1 MRKKGLTKS
10 ISPAPF
16 SCFSVR
22 STSTLFSNIQF
33 SEGYSDFLVSLP
45 FLIYPYSVN
54 IMDDSVEVVYL
65 CPGKEKRK
73 AYTYEIIDVFQ
84 Q

>member
-33 SEGYSDFLVSLP
+33 SEGYSDFLVSL
-45 FLIYPYSVN
+45 F
-54 IMDDSVEVVYL
+54 
-65 CPGKEKRK
+65 
-73 AYTYEIIDVFQ
+73 IISSRGHGEALQDQ
-84 Q
+84 DLRHGNGGRDP

>member
-1 MRKKGLTKS
+1 MRKKGLTK
-10 ISPAPF
+10 
-16 SCFSVR
+16 
-22 STSTLFSNIQF
+22 L
-33 SEGYSDFLVSLP
+33 FLVSLP

-73 AYTYEIIDVFQ
+73 AYTYEIIDEFQ
-84 Q
+84 QGKGKRDRIAFARKGASCLAVLA